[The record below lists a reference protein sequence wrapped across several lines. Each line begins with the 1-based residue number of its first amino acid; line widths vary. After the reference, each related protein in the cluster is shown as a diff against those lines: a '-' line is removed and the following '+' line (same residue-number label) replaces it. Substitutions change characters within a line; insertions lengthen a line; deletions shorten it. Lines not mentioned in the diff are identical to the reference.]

1 MLTVDDVR
9 RRVEEIRAIA
19 GDDEAAHSDEDSL
32 HELVLRAIADGAPNA
47 AELAAEALKTG
58 EIKFARWC
66 A

>member
-1 MLTVDDVR
+1 MLTVDEVR

-32 HELVLRAIADGAPNA
+32 RDLVLCAIADGAPNA

-58 EIKFARWC
+58 EIEFARWC